1 MLLKG
6 RGQKLCPKWVSP
18 YKVLEV
24 FEETSNYVVEL
35 LEALLLQR
43 LYARF
48 YVSLL
53 QPYKAAEDGM
63 FPNCTTLQLYDF
75 SADDKQEWFVD
86 KLIGH

>member
-1 MLLKG
+1 ML
-6 RGQKLCPKWVSP
+6 
-18 YKVLEV
+18 
-24 FEETSNYVVEL
+24 EL
-35 LEALLLQR
+35 LGALLLQR
-43 LYARF
+43 LHARF
-48 YVSLL
+48 HMLLL